1 MRSSLEKS
9 LLIVL
14 LIMRMFEHSSAQSL
28 ARSVGTDA
36 AQVFVP
42 PWVKDAIFY
51 QIFPERFANGDPRN
65 DPPKTEPW
73 GALPQSKSYFGGD
86 LQGII
91 NKLEYIQSLGVNCL
105 YLNPIFWS
113 NSNHKYHAKDY
124 LKIDPAFGDEKVFK
138 QLVDECHKR
147 GIRIILDAVWN
158 HSGTDFFAF
167 EDVKKNGKKSKY
179 VKWYNFYS
187 FPVGPPNK
195 PNYECWWNL
204 GELPKLMTH
213 NPEVRDYLYRVTE
226 KWMNFGIDGWRLDV
240 PNEIP
245 HPFWI
250 EWRKLVKRLNPE
262 AYIVG
267 EIWDDAYPWLQ
278 GDQFDAVM
286 NYRFRAACLDFFIKE
301 KTTPSEFGEA
311 LLTMLRRYPDQV
323 NFAMQNLL
331 GSHDTERFLTL
342 CKGDKQKMKLAWLFQ
357 MTSIGAP
364 MIYYGDEVGMEGGKD
379 PDCRRTMIWDE
390 AQQDQDLLTAMKK
403 LIKMRR
409 NNPVF
414 AAGAFE
420 VLKVDLRN
428 VFAFE
433 RRDKSSIAVVVLNN
447 GVKDVTVD
455 GKTIMA
461 QSGFAWRQ
469 EFPEDLSMSAAGPLP
484 PNLKSH
490 MIPKKSGM
498 VFLGE
503 RIP

>member
-1 MRSSLEKS
+1 MQRATVVKS
-9 LLIVL
+9 LLIVFFS
-14 LIMRMFEHSSAQSL
+14 MRLFEQSVAQPNTGVAVQS
-28 ARSVGTDA
+28 
-36 AQVFVP
+36 FVP
-42 PWVKDAIFY
+42 SWVKDAIFY
-51 QIFPERFANGDPRN
+51 QIFPERFANGDLKN
-65 DPPKTEPW
+65 NPPKVEPW
-73 GALPQSKSYFGGD
+73 GALPKSKSYFGGD

-91 NKLEYIQSLGVNCL
+91 NKLDYIQSLGVNCL

-124 LKIDPAFGDEKVFK
+124 LKIDPAFGDERVFK

-179 VKWYNFYS
+179 LKWFNIYS
-187 FPVGPPNK
+187 FPVAPPSK

-204 GELPKLMTH
+204 GDLPKLMTH
-213 NPEVRDYLYRVTE
+213 NPEVRDYLYSVTE
-226 KWMNFGIDGWRLDV
+226 KWMKFGIDGWRLDV

-267 EIWDDAYPWLQ
+267 EIWDDASPWLK

-286 NYRFRAACLDFFIKE
+286 NYRFRKACLEFFVNG
-301 KTTPSEFGEA
+301 KTTPSEFGDS
-311 LLTMLRRYPDQV
+311 LLTTLRMYPEQT
-323 NFAMQNLL
+323 NYALQNLL

-342 CKGDKQKMKLAWLFQ
+342 CDGDKAKMKLAWLFQ
-357 MTSIGAP
+357 MTYLGAP
-364 MIYYGDEVGMEGGKD
+364 MVYYGDEIGMLGGKD
-379 PDCRRTMIWDE
+379 PDCRRTMIWEE
-390 AQQDQDLLTAMKK
+390 AKQDQELLTTMKR
-403 LIKMRR
+403 LVQMRR
-409 NNPVF
+409 SNPVF
-414 AAGAFE
+414 AAGKFAT
-420 VLKVDLRN
+420 LKMDLRD

-433 RRDKSSIAVVVLNN
+433 RRDKNSIAVVVLNN

-455 GKTIMA
+455 GKTIMTE
-461 QSGFAWRQ
+461 SGFAWRQ
-469 EFPEDLSMSAAGPLP
+469 EFPDDLSMSAAGPLP
-484 PNLKSH
+484 PNLKLH
-490 MIPKKSGM
+490 MMVRKSGM

-503 RIP
+503 RIR